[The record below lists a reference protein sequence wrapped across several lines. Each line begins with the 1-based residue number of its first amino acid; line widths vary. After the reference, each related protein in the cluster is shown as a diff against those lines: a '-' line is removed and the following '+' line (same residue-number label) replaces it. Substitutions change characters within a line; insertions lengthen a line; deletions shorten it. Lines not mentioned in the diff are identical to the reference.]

1 MDREFPGCP
10 FERYADDAVIH
21 CNTEAQARRL
31 LAALAERL
39 GSVGLE
45 LHPVKTRLL
54 EFGPFA
60 VASRKRLAQH
70 AGARLRLL
78 APAAQILLA
87 EPELPIA
94 ADSASALRSWSRG
107 AVSSRLFGRLC
118 SPFFFSQSRQRVLPS
133 ETGNPQ
139 ELHFCTRCIASGT
152 AAGADAAAV
161 ASEGMD
167 DAAGGPSANSG
178 GRQIAGIVCSFGA
191 LLTLARSGKT
201 SEGFPDSRLATGCRR
216 CSDRSRA
223 VKVRSAMRSRAIRSR
238 SSKAYG

>member
-1 MDREFPGCP
+1 M
-10 FERYADDAVIH
+10 
-21 CNTEAQARRL
+21 
-31 LAALAERL
+31 
-39 GSVGLE
+39 GSNGNL
-45 LHPVKTRLL
+45 
-54 EFGPFA
+54 
-60 VASRKRLAQH
+60 SRKTARASAYMVIEPAIARTTTTRIASTSKRPCFANQDSSKPP
-70 AGARLRLL
+70 ASVRKSGANS
-78 APAAQILLA
+78 PGVC
-87 EPELPIA
+87 A